1 MHRVNMERIR
11 AWMKEHKITEVEC
24 LIPDFT
30 GNARGKILPADKF
43 LKERGMRLPESIFV
57 QTVTGDWPDDDD
69 MIDPIEK
76 DMVLVPDPNTLRFVP
91 WAGEP
96 TGQVIHD
103 CYDTADN
110 PVDISPRAV
119 LRKVLG
125 LYQDK
130 GWTPVVAP
138 EVEFFL
144 VKTNEDWDYP
154 LEPPIGRNGR
164 PETARQSFSID
175 AVNEFDPIFEEMY
188 DFCDAQGL
196 EVDTLVHEQGAAQ
209 MEINFLHGDA
219 LELADQVFL
228 FKRTMREAALR
239 HKVYATF
246 MAKPMEEE
254 PGSSMHIHQ
263 SLVDQAGNNIFST
276 EQGEM
281 SELFLNYI
289 GGMQKYSRNAMAFF
303 APNVNSYRRLQF
315 GDSAPT
321 SVAWGVD
328 NRTVGLRVPES
339 PANARRVENRFGGA
353 DANPYL
359 AIAASLACGYLGM
372 IEQLNPTDPL
382 TTSAYDQP
390 FALNRTLEDSLIA
403 LEECQPLAEI
413 LGERFVKAF
422 VAVKRKEYETYSKVI
437 SSWEREYLL
446 LNV

>member
-1 MHRVNMERIR
+1 MERIR

>member
-1 MHRVNMERIR
+1 MERIR
-11 AWMKEHKITEVEC
+11 AWMGDNRITEVEC

-43 LKERGMRLPESIFV
+43 LKDRGMRLPETIFI
-57 QTVTGDWPDDDD
+57 QTVTGDWPDDDE
-69 MIDPIEK
+69 MVDPIER
-76 DMVLVPDPNTLRFVP
+76 DMVLVPDGNTLRFVP
-91 WAGEP
+91 WAAEP

-103 CYDTADN
+103 CYNTDGSL
-110 PVDISPRAV
+110 VDIAPRSV
-119 LRKVLG
+119 LRRVLN
-125 LYQDK
+125 LYKEQ

-138 EVEFFL
+138 ELEFFL

-188 DFCDAQGL
+188 DFCEAQGL

-209 MEINFLHGDA
+209 MELNFLHGDA
-219 LELADQVFL
+219 MDLADQVFL

-239 HKVYATF
+239 HKIYATF

-263 SLVDQAGNNIFST
+263 SVLDADGNNIFAGQNGGFSA
-276 EQGEM
+276 Q
-281 SELFLNYI
+281 FHRYI
-289 GGMQKYSRNAMAFF
+289 GGMQKHAKAALAFQ
-303 APNVNSYRRLQF
+303 APNVNSYRRLAF

-321 SVAWGVD
+321 SIHWGVD
-328 NRTVGLRVPES
+328 NRTVGLRVPHS
-339 PANARRVENRFGGA
+339 DGANTRVENRFAGA

-359 AIAASLACGYLGM
+359 ALAVTLACGYLGM
-372 IEQLNPTDPL
+372 MKGYECTDAL

-390 FALNRTLEDSLIA
+390 FGLTRTLEESLQA
-403 LEECQPLAEI
+403 LEKDADLAEV
-413 LGERFVKAF
+413 LGERFVRAY

-437 SSWEREYLL
+437 SSWEREFLL